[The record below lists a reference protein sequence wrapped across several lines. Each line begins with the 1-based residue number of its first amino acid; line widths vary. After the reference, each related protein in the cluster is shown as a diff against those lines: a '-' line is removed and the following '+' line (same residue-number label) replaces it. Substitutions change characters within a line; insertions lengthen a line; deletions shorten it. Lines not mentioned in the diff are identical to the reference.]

1 MSDILLI
8 QPPVRD
14 FYLTAKRTIPYGLAC
29 IASSLQNAGFSVEI
43 FDALATSKS
52 RKLRIPEEMAYLD
65 EYYGKEDL
73 SPFALFNNFKH
84 FGYGF
89 ERIGKEASKS
99 GAWLVGISSLFT
111 PYADYALKTAEAVKA
126 FNPSCK
132 IVMGGHHPTAL
143 PESVMKNRAVDY
155 VLRGEGEV
163 SVPLLAKALKCGTH
177 PDLIPGLVFREKGGR
192 IKINEPAMIKNLDNH
207 PFPATG
213 LIKQSF
219 YMRGHGT
226 SAVISASR
234 GCPMNC
240 SYCSVGASSFMKYRR
255 RSVESV
261 LMEIEKIINENKA
274 TFIDFE
280 DENLSLDKKWFV
292 AFLNE
297 IKSRYGK
304 SGIELRAMN
313 GLFPSSLDE
322 DTVWLMKEAGFKTL
336 NLSLGSFASEQLEKF
351 CRPDVRDAFDRALLY
366 AEKYGLDAV
375 GYIIAGA
382 PFQSPEDS
390 VSDILCLAGRRVLAG
405 VSIFYP
411 SPGSADYELC
421 NKLKILPES
430 FSLMRSSTIPVS
442 HITNRKQAVTLL
454 RLGRILNF
462 MKALKDCGVELPK
475 PLPVVNKVIPTGNR
489 TAAGIDLLRS
499 FLNDGKIRGFDSCG
513 TVYEH
518 SICRETAELFV
529 KGIKQTELRGCR
541 I

>member
-1 MSDILLI
+1 MTDILLV
-8 QPPVRD
+8 QPPIRD

-52 RKLRIPEEMAYLD
+52 RKLQIPEEMAYLN
-65 EYYGKEDL
+65 EYYGKEDI

-84 FGYGF
+84 FGYGY
-89 ERIGKEASKS
+89 ERIGKEAAKS

-111 PYADYALKTAEAVKA
+111 PYAAYALKTAEAVKA

-132 IVMGGHHPTAL
+132 TVIGGHHPTAL
-143 PESVMKNRAVDY
+143 AESVMENRAVDY
-155 VLRGEGEV
+155 AIRGEGEV
-163 SVPLLAKALKCGTH
+163 SMPLLARAVRCGESL
-177 PDLIPGLVFREKGGR
+177 DLIPGLVFRKENGG
-192 IKINEPAMIKNLDNH
+192 IKINEPAVIENPDNQ

-213 LIKQSF
+213 LLRQGF
-219 YMRGHGT
+219 YKRGKT
-226 SAVISASR
+226 ASAVITASR
-234 GCPMNC
+234 GCPMKC

-261 LMEIEKIINENKA
+261 LGELEKVVNENKA

-280 DENLSLDKKWFV
+280 DENLSLDRKWF
-292 AFLNE
+292 AALLDG
-297 IKSRYGK
+297 IKTRFGN

-313 GLFPSSLDE
+313 GLLPSSLDE
-322 DTVWLMKEAGFKTL
+322 ETVLLMKDAGFKAL
-336 NLSLGSFASEQLEKF
+336 NLSLGSFSSAQLERF
-351 CRPDVRDAFDRALLY
+351 GRPDVRDSFDRALLY

-411 SPGSADYELC
+411 SPGSPDFRLC
-421 NKLKILPES
+421 DKLGVLPEAY
-430 FSLMRSSTIPVS
+430 SLMRSSAVPVS
-442 HITNRKQAVTLL
+442 HTTNRKQAVTLL

-462 MKALKDCGVELPK
+462 MKSLKDSGIE
-475 PLPVVNKVIPTGNR
+475 IPEPSSDIKNTIKTGNR
-489 TAAGIDLLRS
+489 TQTGIELLKG
-499 FLNDGKIRGFDSCG
+499 FLHDGKIRGLDRIG

-518 SICRETAELFV
+518 SICGETAGLFAE
-529 KGIKQTELRGCR
+529 GIKKTIVRGCR